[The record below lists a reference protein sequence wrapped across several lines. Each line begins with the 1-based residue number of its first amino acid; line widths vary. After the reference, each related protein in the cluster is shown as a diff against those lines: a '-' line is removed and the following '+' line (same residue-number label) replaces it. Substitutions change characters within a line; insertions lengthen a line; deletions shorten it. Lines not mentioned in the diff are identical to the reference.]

1 MAPAPSRNRP
11 APAARGDGAARASAA
26 KAPRA
31 GAGKA
36 KPGAQLTLELDQLVK
51 GGKRKPAAK
60 LATKSTVKGKGGA
73 RGDSGGEHAG
83 AAKPRAKRPAPR
95 RPATRPGAAGAS
107 GSASYLAIVVLLV
120 LYLVAT
126 LQWRLSTWAAVAYG
140 ALSLVCFILYAIDKS
155 AAVNGRWRTPESTLH
170 LLALAGGWPGA
181 ILAQQWLRHK
191 SSKLAFRIVFWCTVA
206 LNMGAF
212 MWLARWLHRHA

>member
-1 MAPAPSRNRP
+1 VAPAPSRDRP
-11 APAARGDGAARASAA
+11 APAARGDGAVRASAA

-36 KPGAQLTLELDQLVK
+36 KAGAQMTLELDQLVK
-51 GGKRKPAAK
+51 GGKRKPAVK
-60 LATKSTVKGKGGA
+60 LAVGGKAPA
-73 RGDSGGEHAG
+73 RGDGGGEHAG

-95 RPATRPGAAGAS
+95 RQAARSGAAGAS
-107 GSASYLAIVVLLV
+107 GSGSYLAIVVLLV
-120 LYLVAT
+120 LYLIAT

-212 MWLARWLHRHA
+212 MWLARWLQRHA

>member
-1 MAPAPSRNRP
+1 MAPAPSRDRP
-11 APAARGDGAARASAA
+11 AAPARGDGAARASA

-36 KPGAQLTLELDQLVK
+36 KPGAQMTLELDQLVK
-51 GGKRKPAAK
+51 GGRRKPAAK
-60 LATKSTVKGKGGA
+60 PAVKDKAGA
-73 RGDSGGEHAG
+73 RGDSGGGHAA

-95 RPATRPGAAGAS
+95 RQAARPGAAGAG

-126 LQWRLSTWAAVAYG
+126 LLWRLSSWAAAAYG
-140 ALSLVCFILYAIDKS
+140 ALSLVCFVLYAIDKS

>member
-1 MAPAPSRNRP
+1 VAPAPSRNRP
-11 APAARGDGAARASAA
+11 APAARGDGA

-31 GAGKA
+31 GKA
-36 KPGAQLTLELDQLVK
+36 KAGAQLTLGLDELVK
-51 GGKRKPAAK
+51 GGKRQPAAR
-60 LATKSTVKGKGGA
+60 LAGKSTVKGKAGA

-95 RPATRPGAAGAS
+95 RQAARPGAAGAS

-140 ALSLVCFILYAIDKS
+140 ALSVVCFILYAIDKS

-212 MWLARWLHRHA
+212 MWLARWLQRHA

>member
-11 APAARGDGAARASAA
+11 APAAGGGGAARAAA
-26 KAPRA
+26 VKAPRA

-60 LATKSTVKGKGGA
+60 MATKLTVKGKAGA
-73 RGDSGGEHAG
+73 RGDSDGEHAG

-95 RPATRPGAAGAS
+95 RQATRPGAAGAS

>member
-1 MAPAPSRNRP
+1 MAPAPSRDRP

-31 GAGKA
+31 GA
-36 KPGAQLTLELDQLVK
+36 D
-51 GGKRKPAAK
+51 
-60 LATKSTVKGKGGA
+60 
-73 RGDSGGEHAG
+73 
-83 AAKPRAKRPAPR
+83 KRPAPR
-95 RPATRPGAAGAS
+95 RQAARSGAAGASGSGSGS

-120 LYLVAT
+120 LYLIAT

>member
-1 MAPAPSRNRP
+1 MQ
-11 APAARGDGAARASAA
+11 RGDQVQHQQHDDGQV
-26 KAPRA
+26 A
-31 GAGKA
+31 GA
-36 KPGAQLTLELDQLVK
+36 
-51 GGKRKPAAK
+51 
-60 LATKSTVKGKGGA
+60 
-73 RGDSGGEHAG
+73 
-83 AAKPRAKRPAPR
+83 
-95 RPATRPGAAGAS
+95 AS

>member
-1 MAPAPSRNRP
+1 M
-11 APAARGDGAARASAA
+11 RGDGAARASA
-26 KAPRA
+26 KTPRA
-31 GAGKA
+31 AAGKA
-36 KPGAQLTLELDQLVK
+36 RGGGQMTLQLDEPVK
-51 GGKRKPAAK
+51 AGGKRKPA
-60 LATKSTVKGKGGA
+60 TKA
-73 RGDSGGEHAG
+73 AAG

-95 RPATRPGAAGAS
+95 RQAGPVGAS

-126 LQWRLSTWAAVAYG
+126 LLWRLSVWAAAVYG
-140 ALSLVCFILYAIDKS
+140 VLSLLCFIVYAIDKS

-191 SSKLAFRIVFWCTVA
+191 SSKLAFRIVFWCSVA